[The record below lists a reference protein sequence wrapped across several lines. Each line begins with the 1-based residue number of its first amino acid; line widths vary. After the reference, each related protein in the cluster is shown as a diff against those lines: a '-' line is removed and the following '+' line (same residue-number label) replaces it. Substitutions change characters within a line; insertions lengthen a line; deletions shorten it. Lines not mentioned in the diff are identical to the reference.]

1 MPYVAS
7 TRHIDRICNVI
18 EGRTQRPGVDGTR
31 LASSYKRSLE
41 QYHLDPGVTAGP
53 RVLSGPELRDVQHRE
68 EPFLRASGQCLSRL
82 HEMVRE
88 ADYCVMLTDAQGVTI
103 DYRVDKDRRHDF
115 KRAGL
120 YLGSCWSESE
130 EGTCGVATVLLDAEP
145 ITVHRTDHF
154 RAAFTT
160 LTCSASPIFGLHGD
174 LLGVLD
180 ASAVRSPDDRESQ
193 RLVNHIVRQSA
204 LLIEDAYFLNAAADC
219 WVLLAHRNRHYV
231 EAQPEILI
239 AIDACGHAIAANR
252 RARECLPALDHL
264 PCHVS
269 ELFDV
274 PPERLFDAK
283 TSRGLVS
290 LRLNHT
296 GSPLYARVRPPSVA
310 RIARRKHTAPRDPGT
325 GENAAPHETP
335 VMSDSDALE
344 RSRIVDAMND
354 AKWRTEMAA
363 KALGVSRATLYR
375 RIAKLDIL
383 PPHKR

>member
-1 MPYVAS
+1 MPYVPP
-7 TRHIDRICNVI
+7 TRHIDRVCNVI
-18 EGRTQRPGVDGTR
+18 EGQTTRPGADGKR
-31 LASSYKRSLE
+31 LASSYRRSLE
-41 QYHLDPGVTAGP
+41 QYHLDPGATAGP
-53 RVLSGPELRDVQHRE
+53 RVLTTPELRDVQHRE
-68 EPFLRASGQCLSRL
+68 ETFLRASGQCLSRL

-103 DYRVDKDRRHDF
+103 DYRVDRERRHDF

-130 EGTCGVATVLLDAEP
+130 EGTCGIASVLLDAEP

-180 ASAVRSPDDRESQ
+180 ASAVRSPDERESQ

-204 LLIEDAYFLNAAADC
+204 LLIEDAYFLNAATDC

-252 RARECLPALDHL
+252 RARECEPALNQL
-264 PCHVS
+264 PRPVA
-269 ELFDV
+269 ELFDIA
-274 PPERLFDAK
+274 PERLFAAK
-283 TSRGLVS
+283 ASRGLVA
-290 LRLNHT
+290 LRLNNS
-296 GSPLYARVRPPSVA
+296 GSTLYARVRPPPVA
-310 RIARRKHTAPRDPGT
+310 RMPAKRAVALQPANAP
-325 GENAAPHETP
+325 AAGSSSTP
-335 VMSDSDALE
+335 AMADSDVLE
-344 RSRIVDAMND
+344 RKRIVAAMSE
-354 AKWRTEMAA
+354 AKWRTEQAA
-363 KALGVSRATLYR
+363 QALGMSRATLYR
-375 RIAKLDIL
+375 RIAKLRIM
-383 PPHKR
+383 PPHKC

>member
-1 MPYVAS
+1 MPYVPP
-7 TRHIDRICNVI
+7 TRHIDRVCNVI
-18 EGRTQRPGVDGTR
+18 EGRTTRPGADGKR
-31 LASSYKRSLE
+31 LASSYRRSLE
-41 QYHLDPGVTAGP
+41 QYHLDPGATAGP
-53 RVLSGPELRDVQHRE
+53 RVLTTPELRDVQHRE
-68 EPFLRASGQCLSRL
+68 ETFLRASGQCLSRL

-103 DYRVDKDRRHDF
+103 DYRVDRDRRHDF

-130 EGTCGVATVLLDAEP
+130 EGTCGVASVLLDAEP

-180 ASAVRSPDDRESQ
+180 ASAVRSPDERESQ

-204 LLIEDAYFLNAAADC
+204 LLIEDAYFLNAATDC

-252 RARECLPALDHL
+252 RARECVPALNQL
-264 PCHVS
+264 PRPVA
-269 ELFDV
+269 ELFDIA
-274 PPERLFDAK
+274 PQRLFAAK
-283 TSRGLVS
+283 ASRGLVA
-290 LRLNHT
+290 LRLNDS
-296 GSPLYARVRPPSVA
+296 GSTLYARVRPPPVA
-310 RIARRKHTAPRDPGT
+310 RMPAKRAAALQPADAPAAGSSGT
-325 GENAAPHETP
+325 PAMA
-335 VMSDSDALE
+335 DSDVLE
-344 RSRIVDAMND
+344 RKRIVAAMSE
-354 AKWRTEMAA
+354 AKWRTEQAA
-363 KALGVSRATLYR
+363 QALGMSRATLYR
-375 RIAKLDIL
+375 RIAKLHIM
-383 PPHKR
+383 PPHKC